1 MYFLPDKQYSG
12 MNELDLDFTLNFY
25 HRNNF
30 PSIGKKKKNYFLLYK
45 HLHLGITNISFYI
58 SFPSFETT
66 VQKSLQ
72 KHS

>member
-30 PSIGKKKKNYFLLYK
+30 PSIGKKKNKLFSTL
-45 HLHLGITNISFYI
+45 
-58 SFPSFETT
+58 
-66 VQKSLQ
+66 
-72 KHS
+72 